1 MLSENHNKLKQ
12 NGENKTERS
21 FPQENVHLVLS
32 GF

>member
-12 NGENKTERS
+12 NGENKTERP
-21 FPQENVHLVLS
+21 FPQENVHPVLS